1 MSICIISDHMII
13 LRRKIHYNPQ
23 HTDQVK
29 PKSDRGEEGGFNPQS
44 PPPRSAPE
52 TQQDKWLGVQLG
64 TWLVVE
70 SAWLVLAT

>member
-13 LRRKIHYNPQ
+13 LRKKIHYNPQ
-23 HTDQVK
+23 YTDQVK
-29 PKSDRGEEGGFNPQS
+29 PKSDRGGFNPQC

-64 TWLVVE
+64 TWLVDCRGI
-70 SAWLVLAT
+70 WLVLAT